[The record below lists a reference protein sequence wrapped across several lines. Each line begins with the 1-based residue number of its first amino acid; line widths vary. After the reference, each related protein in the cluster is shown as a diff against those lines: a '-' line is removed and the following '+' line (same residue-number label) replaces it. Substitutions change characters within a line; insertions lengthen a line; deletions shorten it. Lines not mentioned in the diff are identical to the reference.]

1 MGASRSTTAADPE
14 ADSSGAGSSAEPMLT
29 IIETGHP
36 HVAGFKIDG
45 KLEKSDV
52 DLLVDHTKA
61 KLQGMADAGDERG
74 LRVYVEVVQFG
85 GISLEGLVA
94 EVKGIFP
101 HLGDLKKKAVVSNLS
116 WADTLTKLFQPIGKR
131 WIEGRHFSP
140 AEKADALAWAAE

>member
-1 MGASRSTTAADPE
+1 
-14 ADSSGAGSSAEPMLT
+14 MLT

-101 HLGDLKKKAVVSNLS
+101 HLGAVKKKAVVSNLS